1 VKTSLVALGAMLG
14 ATGAVHAGGIDRST
28 QSAMILFEQGN
39 YAEFTIGTLAPDVSG
54 QEISPLL
61 GNQSSGSMATDYTLF
76 NGGVKF
82 NMPNGF
88 SGAVIL
94 DKPFG
99 ADVDYPLD
107 TDYFAEGSTATLDTG
122 SITGLLRYTTPDQIS
137 VFGGV
142 RYQTL
147 SADALIPFVTAGRG
161 VPYPGAPYEAS
172 GDESGEFGY
181 VLGVGWEKP
190 EIAAKV
196 ALTYNS
202 AIDYEMATS
211 ESSAI
216 GSLDSTT
223 PVTTPQ
229 SVNLDFQT
237 GVAPGW
243 LVFGS
248 IRWVDWEQFE
258 IAPEMYAKLTGG
270 AALVSYNGPTTTSTI
285 GVGHQFNETWSGAV
299 TYTYDTPLSGYQSNL
314 NPINGY
320 NAVGLSATYTSGP
333 FKVTAAARYYALG
346 DAQTA
351 VGPIAPATNF
361 DDNDAMAFVLR
372 VGYSF

>member
-1 VKTSLVALGAMLG
+1 MKTSLVALGAMLG
-14 ATGAVHAGGIDRST
+14 AAGAAQAGGIDRST
-28 QSAMILFEQGN
+28 QSAMLLFEQGN
-39 YAEFTIGTLAPDVSG
+39 YAEFTIGNLAPSVSG
-54 QEISPLL
+54 VEVSPFL
-61 GNQSSGSMATDYTLF
+61 GSQSSGSMLTDYTLF

-82 NMPNGF
+82 DIANGF

-99 ADVDYPLD
+99 ADVDYPLG
-107 TDYFAEGSTATLDTG
+107 TGYFAQGSTATLDTG
-122 SITGLLRYTTPDQIS
+122 SITGLVRYTAPQQIS
-137 VFGGV
+137 VFGGL

-147 SADALIPFVTAGRG
+147 SADALIPFVTKGAGAPR
-161 VPYPGAPYEAS
+161 PGAPYEAT
-172 GDESGEFGY
+172 GDQSGEFGY
-181 VLGVGWEKP
+181 VVGVGWEKP

-202 AIDYEMATS
+202 AIDYDMETA
-211 ESSAI
+211 ESSAF
-216 GSLDSTT
+216 GALDSTT

-237 GVAPGW
+237 GVAPDW

-258 IAPEMYAKLTGG
+258 IAPEMYGLLTGG

-285 GVGHQFNETWSGAV
+285 GVGHKFNETWSGAA
-299 TYTYDTPLSGYQSNL
+299 TYTYDSPLSGYQSNL
-314 NPINGY
+314 NPVNGY
-320 NAVGLSATYTSGP
+320 NAFGLAATYTSGA
-333 FKVTAAARYYALG
+333 FKVTAAARYYDVG
-346 DAQTA
+346 DAETA
-351 VGPIAPATNF
+351 VGQIAPAASF
-361 DDNDAMAFVLR
+361 EDNDAVAVVLR

>member
-1 VKTSLVALGAMLG
+1 MKTSLVALGAMLG
-14 ATGAVHAGGIDRST
+14 VAGAAQAGGIDRST
-28 QSAMILFEQGN
+28 QSALLLFEQGN
-39 YAEFTIGTLAPDVSG
+39 YAEFTIGNLAPNVSG
-54 QEISPLL
+54 TGSPLL
-61 GNQSSGSMATDYTLF
+61 GGGKSGSVLDNYTLF

-82 NMPNGF
+82 GIAEGI

-99 ADVDYPLD
+99 ADVSYPDD
-107 TDYFAEGSTATLDTG
+107 TGYFAQGSTATLDTG
-122 SITGLLRYTTPDQIS
+122 SITGLVKYTAPMQIS
-137 VFGGV
+137 VFGGL

-147 SADALIPFVTAGRG
+147 SAKALIPFVTPVPG
-161 VPYPGAPYEAS
+161 VTPPYSAK
-172 GDESGEFGY
+172 GDQEGELGY

-202 AIDYEMATS
+202 AIDYKMPTTETS
-211 ESSAI
+211 VL

-223 PVTTPQ
+223 NVTTPQ
-229 SVNLDFQT
+229 SVNLEFQT
-237 GVAPGW
+237 GVAPDW

-258 IAPEMYAKLTGG
+258 IAPEMYGQLTGG

-285 GVGHQFNETWSGAV
+285 GVGHKFSDTWSGAV
-299 TYTYDTPLSGYQSNL
+299 TYTYDSPLSGYQSNL
-314 NPINGY
+314 NPVNGY
-320 NAVGLSATYTSGP
+320 NAFGLSATYTTGA
-333 FKVTAAARYYALG
+333 FKVTAAARYYDVG
-346 DAQTA
+346 DAETQA
-351 VGPIAPATNF
+351 GPVAPAGTF
-361 DDNDAMAFVLR
+361 KGNDAMAVVLR

>member
-1 VKTSLVALGAMLG
+1 MKRSLVALGAMF
-14 ATGAVHAGGIDRST
+14 GAVGAAHAGGIDRGS

-54 QEISPLL
+54 VEVSPFL
-61 GNQSSGSMATDYTLF
+61 GDQSSGSMLDDYTVF

-82 NMPNGF
+82 NIADGF
-88 SGAVIL
+88 TGAVIL
-94 DKPFG
+94 DKAFG
-99 ADVDYPLD
+99 ANVTYPEG
-107 TDYFAEGSTATLDTG
+107 TDYFAQGSTATLDSG
-122 SITGLLRYTTPDQIS
+122 SITGLVRYTTPSQIS
-137 VFGGV
+137 VFGGL

-147 SADALIPFVTAGRG
+147 SADALIPFVTAGAG
-161 VPYPGAPYEAS
+161 VPFPGAPYEANGS
-172 GDESGEFGY
+172 KEGAFGY
-181 VLGVGWEKP
+181 VVGVGWEKP

-229 SVNLDFQT
+229 SVNLEFQT
-237 GVAPGW
+237 GVAPDW

-248 IRWVDWEQFE
+248 VRWVDWAQFE
-258 IAPEMYAKLTGG
+258 IAPEMYGTLTGG
-270 AALVSYNGPTTTSTI
+270 AALVSYNGATTTSTI
-285 GVGHQFNETWSGAV
+285 GVGHKFNDTWSGAL

-314 NPINGY
+314 NPVNGY
-320 NAVGLSATYTSGP
+320 NAFGISATYTSGA
-333 FKVTAAARYYALG
+333 FKVTAAARYYDVG
-346 DAQTA
+346 DAETA
-351 VGPIAPATNF
+351 AGPIKPAASFT
-361 DDNDAMAFVLR
+361 DNDAVAVVLR
-372 VGYSF
+372 VGYYF